1 MKNAPY
7 VGCLG
12 LLLAAA
18 AALLILGGPVPPAA
32 PVQLAWPATPDP
44 PPPLALQSLRTMNE
58 TAFFKVC
65 GVLHNRGVEPVGPVA
80 VWGRFA
86 SRADGAETAAMTFA
100 VPEIILP
107 GAAARF
113 ELVVADHPET
123 ARVEVDFRLLTGAA
137 LPVDGAF
144 VALGDAGAP

>member
-7 VGCLG
+7 VGWLG
-12 LLLAAA
+12 MLVVAAL
-18 AALLILGGPVPPAA
+18 ALLILGGPVPPAK
-32 PVQLAWPATPDP
+32 PVELVWPATSDP

-65 GVLHNRGVEPVGPVA
+65 GVLYNRGVEPVGPVA

-86 SRADGAETAAMTFA
+86 DRVDGAETSAMTFA

-123 ARVEVDFRLLTGAA
+123 ARVDLDFRLVTGEA
-137 LPVDGAF
+137 LSVDGTL
-144 VALGDAGAP
+144 VALGDAGLP

>member
-1 MKNAPY
+1 MKNALY
-7 VGCLG
+7 VGWLG
-12 LLLAAA
+12 LLMGAAV
-18 AALLILGGPVPPAA
+18 ALLILEGPVPPAE
-32 PVQLAWPATPDP
+32 PVQLAWPATSDP

-80 VWGRFA
+80 VWGRFT
-86 SRADGAETAAMTFA
+86 SRSDGAETSAMAFA

-113 ELVVADHPET
+113 ELVVADRPESD
-123 ARVEVDFRLLTGAA
+123 RVDMDFRLLTGEA
-137 LPVDGAF
+137 LPVDGTL
-144 VALGDAGAP
+144 VETGEAGAP

>member
-1 MKNAPY
+1 MKNVPY
-7 VGCLG
+7 VGWLG
-12 LLLAAA
+12 LLLVAAA
-18 AALLILGGPVPPAA
+18 ASLILDGPVPPAE

-86 SRADGAETAAMTFA
+86 GRVDGAETSAMTFA

-123 ARVEVDFRLLTGAA
+123 VRVDLDFRLLTGEA
-137 LPVDGAF
+137 LPVDGTL
-144 VALGDAGAP
+144 VATGDGGAP